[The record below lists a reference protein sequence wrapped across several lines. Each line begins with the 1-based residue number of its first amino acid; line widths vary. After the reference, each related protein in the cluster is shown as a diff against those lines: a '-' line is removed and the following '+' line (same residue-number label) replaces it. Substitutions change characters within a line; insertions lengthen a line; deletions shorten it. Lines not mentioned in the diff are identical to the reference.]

1 MDHNDN
7 TGCPKIIPPH
17 SGYRDLKSY
26 QMAEIIHGGN
36 VVFCDRFIDRQ
47 PSYPPRTHDR
57 MVQAARS
64 GKQNIAEGWAGG
76 WAMASGTSKKTE
88 LKLVAVAR
96 AGGGT
101 ACQVAHCLR
110 RRAVGEWDAPPWGRS
125 GRAAACFQDYLRRH
139 GPPLWGKDDP
149 RERQIR
155 TLCYKA
161 NRSYLT
167 PDQVPRI
174 GSGAGSGRSMIPI

>member
-110 RRAVGEWDAPPWGRS
+110 RRAVGEWDAPPWGGLEELLLVSRITCGGTALRS
-125 GRAAACFQDYLRRH
+125 GAKTIL
-139 GPPLWGKDDP
+139 
-149 RERQIR
+149 
-155 TLCYKA
+155 
-161 NRSYLT
+161 
-167 PDQVPRI
+167 
-174 GSGAGSGRSMIPI
+174 GSGRFERFAIKQIGPI